1 MAHAI
6 HPNYPEKHE
15 ANHKPEMNKGP
26 VIKFNTN
33 QRYATNAVTATIL
46 REIADEANIPLQD
59 VMVRNDSACGSTIGP
74 IISSG
79 LGIRTVD
86 IGNAQLSMHSI
97 REQGGAD
104 DIKYAADLFCAF
116 YMNFASVDATI
127 TVD

>member
-46 REIADEANIPLQD
+46 REIADEANIPLQ
-59 VMVRNDSACGSTIGP
+59 VLEQSHWLCILLYSHTY
-74 IISSG
+74 
-79 LGIRTVD
+79 THKHFH
-86 IGNAQLSMHSI
+86 SM
-97 REQGGAD
+97 
-104 DIKYAADLFCAF
+104 L
-116 YMNFASVDATI
+116 
-127 TVD
+127 